1 MVAVEILVRC
11 SDGVE
16 MRGMSWWML
25 AAVVAGGGWGVA
37 ETQAA
42 EPGKPARMLMITDS
56 QGYRHGPVTRDKERL
71 APAEVAMIQ
80 LGTSTG
86 LFTVDCSQSAKED
99 FTKANLANYDLVMFY
114 TTGNLGVAQDDL
126 DYFFKEWLT
135 KKGHG
140 FIGAH
145 SAADT
150 YGDYQPYW
158 DMVGGTFNG
167 HPWNAGDTV
176 TITVHDTAHPA
187 MKPFGAEFQI
197 KDEIYQYKNW
207 QPEKVRVLMSL
218 SMEKTPLKKP
228 YHVPVAWVKQYG
240 EGRVFFTNLGHNNE
254 TWADKRM
261 MASMTGG
268 IRWIL
273 GYDAGD
279 ATPNPELSK
288 AEEEKAKKAA
298 GDAK

>member
-1 MVAVEILVRC
+1 MW
-11 SDGVE
+11 GWK
-16 MRGMSWWML
+16 SWVTCL
-25 AAVVAGGGWGVA
+25 AVVAGLISGSETAVA
-37 ETQAA
+37 AD
-42 EPGKPARMLMITDS
+42 PVKPTRMLMITDS
-56 QGYRHGPVTRDKERL
+56 QGFKHGAVTRDKEKL

-86 LFTVDCSQSAKED
+86 LFTVDCSQSAKAD

-114 TTGNLGVAQDDL
+114 TTGNLGVATEDL

-218 SMEKTPLKKP
+218 SMEKTGIKKP

-261 MASMTGG
+261 MESMTGG

-273 GYDAGD
+273 GKEPGD
-279 ATPNPELSK
+279 ATPNPAVSK
-288 AEEEKAKKAA
+288 AEEEKAKAA
-298 GDAK
+298 APK